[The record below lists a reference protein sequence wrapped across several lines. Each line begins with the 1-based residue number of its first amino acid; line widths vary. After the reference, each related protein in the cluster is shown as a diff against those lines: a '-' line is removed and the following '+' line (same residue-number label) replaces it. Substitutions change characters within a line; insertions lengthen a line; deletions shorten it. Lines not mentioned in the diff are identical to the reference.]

1 MMRKI
6 VLALTALLFT
16 FAVAE
21 ADTVKKTIKMDG
33 FSGIQADDAFEII
46 VEHSDSYK
54 IEIELTSEFVPYL
67 LVKNRAGIV
76 ELSFSKLPMKLKQKN
91 RSKVAKA
98 VIKLPELHYV
108 GLTGASTL
116 SSNDQFTSPMHSFSM
131 ELSGGSEVSN
141 LNIDA
146 PDVDVKISGASRA
159 VVSFR
164 SSNVKAEL
172 AGASRLDVVGR
183 TADFTVKASGASKVN
198 AEAFEAQ
205 NIDVKANSASKVSV
219 LPVFELSVEMSGASK
234 CEYYGDSE
242 ELRIKSDKIGGAS
255 TLKRHK

>member
-1 MMRKI
+1 MKKI
-6 VLALTALLFT
+6 VLALAALLLT

-21 ADTVKKTIKMDG
+21 ADTVKKSFKMDG

-46 VEHSDSYK
+46 VEQSDNYK

-67 LVKNRAGIV
+67 VVKNRAGIV

-91 RSKVAKA
+91 RNKVAKA

-108 GLTGASTL
+108 GLTGASRL

-131 ELSGGSEVSN
+131 DLSGGSEVSN

-146 PDVDVKISGASRA
+146 PDVDLKISGASKA

-172 AGASRLDVVGR
+172 SGASRLDVVGR
-183 TADFTVKASGASKVN
+183 TADFTVRATGASKVN
-198 AEAFEAQ
+198 AEAFESQ
-205 NIDVKANSASKVSV
+205 SIDVKANGASRVNV
-219 LPVFELSVEMSGASK
+219 LPVFELRVDLAGASK
-234 CEYYGDSE
+234 CVYYGDSE